1 MIWLVRNAD
10 LAVCQKRSQS
20 SLSCGYVVWLIA
32 IVAKMWKP
40 WLSPFTVL
48 LTIST
53 LIKPQSTKP
62 HLWTLST
69 ETSLHSSCS
78 SVLPHLLTLP
88 MCTLLVQLCLNI
100 LKCQAMPEHLSTWTW
115 EEIRCLKTSIYFQ
128 IIIWKYKVIG
138 NRNLFQAAYIVFMLM
153 TPVKII

>member
-1 MIWLVRNAD
+1 MILVYSGKVTCTLYD
-10 LAVCQKRSQS
+10 LASKKCRLGRLCQKRSQS

-88 MCTLLVQLCLNI
+88 MCTLLVQLCLNY
-100 LKCQAMPEHLSTWTW
+100 LKMSSHAWTSVNLDMRGDKVL
-115 EEIRCLKTSIYFQ
+115 EDQYFFPDYHMEI
-128 IIIWKYKVIG
+128 
-138 NRNLFQAAYIVFMLM
+138 
-153 TPVKII
+153 